1 MDAALLVVGVI
12 VGLGAG
18 LAGAWLVA
26 ERLRP
31 DAARREADRA
41 DDERRAAEHQATVR
55 AAVDAAVDT
64 VVKVAGERLG
74 AQAEAGSRELATRHQ
89 AFEQRVGELRGT
101 VADQLALRNA
111 TVEQHMGDVR
121 AELARV
127 TELVA
132 TLQRDRAEQHG
143 RVETRLS
150 EMAAVS
156 ARLAETT
163 QSLRQAL
170 ANPKARGQWGERMAD
185 DVLRAAGLVEGISY
199 RKQSATTA
207 GTIPDFTFLL
217 PGGRVLH
224 MDVKFPVDNY
234 LRYLEAASDRERD
247 QHAIAFVR
255 DVRARVRELSGR
267 VYIDPDDT
275 LDEVLLF
282 IPNEAVYAF
291 VHQHDRD
298 LIEVA
303 LGLKVVLCSPSTL
316 FSVLAVIRQAVEQT
330 QLQRTSD
337 EILACL
343 AAFEQQW
350 SKFSDALDKVGRSL
364 DSVRRSWDELSGTRR
379 RQLERQLD
387 RVGELRS
394 RREGHREIEAP
405 VPLTLDADPDRVL
418 GPTVMGVPRADGEGE
433 GARQLERS
441 SGAAAPGVPRGDG
454 DAEAMRRAAGDVR
467 PLPRPPAS
475 AAG

>member
-1 MDAALLVVGVI
+1 MDAALLVGVI

-26 ERLRP
+26 QRLRP
-31 DAARREADRA
+31 DSAVQQEADRA
-41 DDERRAAEHQATVR
+41 DRERRAAEHQATVR

-74 AQAEAGSRELATRHQ
+74 AQADAGARDLAARQQ
-89 AFEQRVGELRGT
+89 AFEQQVGQMRGAVT
-101 VADQLALRNA
+101 DHMALRSA

-121 AELARV
+121 TELARV

-132 TLQRDRAEQHG
+132 TLQRERAEQHG
-143 RVETRLS
+143 RVETRLT

-156 ARLAETT
+156 ARLADTT

-199 RKQSATTA
+199 RKQSVTAA

-234 LRYLEAASDRERD
+234 LRYLDAASERERD

-291 VHQHDRD
+291 VHQNDRD

-303 LGLKVVLCSPSTL
+303 LRQKVVLCSPSTL

-337 EILACL
+337 EILVCL

-350 SKFSDALDKVGRSL
+350 GKFADALDKVGRSL
-364 DSVRRSWDELSGTRR
+364 DSVRRSWDDLSGTRR

-387 RVGELRS
+387 RVTELRT
-394 RREGHREIEAP
+394 RREGHRDLVATAD
-405 VPLTLDADPDRVL
+405 LTVDATAGPDRVL
-418 GPTVMGVPRADGEGE
+418 GTATAGQA
-433 GARQLERS
+433 
-441 SGAAAPGVPRGDG
+441 RGDG
-454 DAEAMRRAAGDVR
+454 DAEALRRAAGDVR